1 MGMRDFRSVTKTGRQ
16 GERGTA
22 IVEAAFTLLPLF
34 IFLFAIMEAG
44 RFFEVQQTLT
54 DAAREGARL
63 GVAPLTQTD
72 TLATKQEIVDKVT
85 IYLNAASIQPKR
97 ILVDGENSPA
107 PPANFR
113 KVRVEA
119 DYSLITLSMFSSL
132 QFTLKGEALMRNET
146 TP

>member
-1 MGMRDFRSVTKTGRQ
+1 MTKTMVTKKARHA
-16 GERGTA
+16 ERGTA
-22 IVEAAFTLLPLF
+22 VVETALTLLPLF

-44 RFFEVQQTLT
+44 RFFNVQQSLT

-63 GVAPLTQTD
+63 GVAPLSQTD
-72 TLATKQEIVDKVT
+72 TLATKQEIVDAVT

-97 ILVDGENSPA
+97 ILVDAENSPG

-132 QFTLKGEALMRNET
+132 KFTLEGEALMRNET